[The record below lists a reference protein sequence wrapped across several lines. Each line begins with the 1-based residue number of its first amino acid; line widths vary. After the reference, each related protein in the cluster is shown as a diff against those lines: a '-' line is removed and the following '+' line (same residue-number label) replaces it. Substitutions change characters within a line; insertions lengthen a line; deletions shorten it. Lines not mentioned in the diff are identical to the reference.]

1 MVNKLRPEAAT
12 GGLMVVGCNIDGSQ
26 VLGHIVVQTPYY
38 MKAGV
43 FNVIDEFQF
52 LSPWSLNPLA
62 SR

>member
-1 MVNKLRPEAAT
+1 
-12 GGLMVVGCNIDGSQ
+12 MVVGCNIDGSQ